1 MYWKQKTQ
9 INYLFYG
16 FIFLFVSSSTIANIL
31 TIESINTD
39 YRNFFIFHSIIQSL
53 IEVCSLIIIGYVLEK
68 YLPQKIFYVFVGLTF
83 LFFLT
88 HIVDFILIRIMDLS
102 FWEALSIVLD
112 ENFTN
117 FLEMLV
123 LTGVPLPVWGV
134 IFLLA
139 GLIPLVGIIIYRFSK
154 KLSDTRPL
162 SIKNE
167 FLVQGS
173 FCLIISLFLW
183 DASLSP
189 AMRSDIYQTYQ
200 KALPWKTTFLSVNKK
215 IIELNNNLKIPH
227 LDKNMISIVEQ
238 NRKLPKKPNI
248 YILVFESLRKDFITG
263 SITPNLYNFKKENIS
278 FDQSLSNANNTHCS
292 WFSIFYSKYPFYWTE
307 IKNNK
312 WEEGSIPL
320 NILKRAGYKINLLT
334 SSGLHYYQMDEL
346 LFGKNKKLL
355 DSIYINDDRKT
366 IEACKSDMI
375 AIDKVINHPGREG
388 NIFLIFLESTHFNY
402 SWPDDFIMKFYPVT
416 DRISSCLTF
425 TTNQQINAI
434 KNRYK
439 NALNYLD
446 TLFGK
451 FVKNLKKKNLF
462 DDAIIVVTGDHGEEF
477 FEKGHLFHASHLS
490 HVQTSIPI
498 YYKLGKNLR
507 PIPEDNLKITS
518 HVDIFP
524 TILDYLYGP
533 WQYKY
538 PFDGQSLFEENKF
551 HYVLSTRY
559 NGSRTPFEFFIHD
572 GTTKVV
578 LKFNKKNIFDSKEL
592 QVVSI
597 RDAKDEIELL
607 NSIKEKS
614 ILSKVKLA
622 LNRAFSDKFQ
632 DR

>member
-1 MYWKQKTQ
+1 MYWKNKIE

-16 FIFLFVSSSTIANIL
+16 FIFLFVASSTIANIL
-31 TIESINTD
+31 RLESINTD
-39 YRNFFIFHSIIQSL
+39 YRNFFIFHCIVQSL
-53 IEVCSLIIIGYVLEK
+53 IEVCSLIIIGYALEK
-68 YLPQKIFYVFVGLTF
+68 YFPKKLFYLFIGITF

-112 ENFTN
+112 ETFANFI
-117 FLEMLV
+117 EMLV
-123 LTGVPLPVWGV
+123 LTGVPLTVWAI
-134 IFLLA
+134 IFLLT
-139 GLIPLVGIIIYRFSK
+139 GLIPIAGIIIYKFSK
-154 KLSDTRPL
+154 KLADTKPL

-173 FCLIISLFLW
+173 FCLILSLFLW
-183 DASLSP
+183 DLSLSP

-200 KALPWKTTFLSVNKK
+200 KTLPWKTTFLSVNKK
-215 IIELNNNLKIPH
+215 VVELSNNLKIPN
-227 LDKNMISIVEQ
+227 LDKSMIRYLEKNSKI
-238 NRKLPKKPNI
+238 LHKPNI
-248 YILVFESLRKDFITG
+248 YIFIFESLRRDFITN
-263 SITPNLYNFKKENIS
+263 SITPNLFKFKRENVS
-278 FDQSLSNANNTHCS
+278 FDLSLSCSNNTHCS
-292 WFSIFYSKYPFYWTE
+292 WFSIFYSKYPFYWAE
-307 IKNNK
+307 IKNHR

-320 NILKRAGYKINLLT
+320 NMLKKSGYKINLLT

-346 LFGKNKKLL
+346 LFGKDKKLL

-366 IEACKSDMI
+366 IEACKSDFT
-375 AIDKVINHPGREG
+375 AIDKVINHPASEN

-402 SWPDDFIMKFYPVT
+402 SWPDDFKMKFYPVS
-416 DRISSCLTF
+416 DGISSCVTY

-446 TLFGK
+446 SLFEK
-451 FVKNLKKKNLF
+451 FVKSLKRRNLY
-462 DDAIIVVTGDHGEEF
+462 DDSIIIVTGDHGEEF

-498 YYKLGKNLR
+498 YYKLGKNIR
-507 PIPEDNLKITS
+507 SIPEENLKITS

-533 WQYKY
+533 QKYIY

-572 GTTKVV
+572 GKSKVV

-592 QVVSI
+592 KVVSI
-597 RDAKDEIELL
+597 RDSKDEIELL
-607 NSIKEKS
+607 NSKQEKTV
-614 ILSKVKLA
+614 LSKVKKA
-622 LNRAFSDKFQ
+622 LDRAFSNTK
-632 DR
+632 